1 LSPGKDSLPD
11 AVKDGFRYRFSLPLK
26 EKTLAEIAKRKANG
40 EDVEAP
46 KKKVKRMKEVY
57 MLIKPRYYAEVSEK
71 DLTADVDLSEDTE
84 EMHMILQHKVR

>member
-1 LSPGKDSLPD
+1 M
-11 AVKDGFRYRFSLPLK
+11 
-26 EKTLAEIAKRKANG
+26 AEIAKRKANG

-84 EMHMILQHKVR
+84 EIHMILQHKVR